1 MSRKYT
7 KIKELEPQILAMR
20 AAGKTRKEI
29 AEVLELEKVQI
40 ANKKAALRSLFFI
53 FYNNNLLCFA
63 CKKAARPL
71 GFWNER
77 EEWGQASRLF
87 ANKNMKD
94 E

>member
-40 ANKKAALRSLFFI
+40 ANKKAALRSLFLYSI
-53 FYNNNLLCFA
+53 FYKKHFCSFA

-77 EEWGQASRLF
+77 E
-87 ANKNMKD
+87 KNGGRRAACLQTRT
-94 E
+94 